1 VKKVLAHLWWSFAR
15 YKYTKSQIMLEVL
28 GQVVMAFSCAKI
40 FSSFLFHFIPCDEKG
55 SIKK

>member
-15 YKYTKSQIMLEVL
+15 HKSTKFQIMVEVL
-28 GQVVMAFSCAKI
+28 GQVVMAFSCAKNW
-40 FSSFLFHFIPCDEKG
+40 SSFLLHFIPCDEKG